1 MENFWQRSSMA
12 NTQCLE
18 LAEEKKTLTEYNEYL
33 RNLIRQYCDQ
43 QKYNSIIASLR
54 ICPYPTVTL
63 PLQEAAHMPQIR
75 KNCHQRKK

>member
-18 LAEEKKTLTEYNEYL
+18 LAEEKKTLIGQNEHL
-33 RNLIRQYCDQ
+33 RNVIRQYCDQ

-54 ICPYPTVTL
+54 ICPHPTVTL
-63 PLQEAAHMPQIR
+63 PLQEAAHMPEIR
-75 KNCHQRKK
+75 NKLNRKK